1 MTHVKV
7 KNRVTGVCSWSLRPR
22 TATELAERVR
32 ACGVVHVQLA
42 LGPLRSGA
50 MPIGAVREA
59 FLREGITA
67 RSGMMSTAGEDY
79 SSLDS
84 IARTGGLRPDAHW
97 AENLRAARD
106 DARIARELGLPLV
119 TFHAGFLPHDPRD
132 AERAKLVQRLRTV
145 VDVFADEGVRLG
157 FETGQE
163 TAETLLA
170 FLAELDRP
178 RAGVNFDPA
187 NMILYGM
194 GEPVSALRELAPRVV
209 QVHVKDALAAR
220 QPGAWGEEVPVGTG
234 QVAWPAFFEVLDA
247 ARPDVDLMIEREAGE
262 QRIEDVRRAHAH
274 VAAVTGAASRP
285 CQQP

>member
-1 MTHVKV
+1 MTHSKV
-7 KNRVTGVCSWSLRPR
+7 KNRVIGVCSWSLRPK

-42 LGPLRSGA
+42 LSPLRTVA
-50 MPIGAVREA
+50 MPIVAVREA
-59 FLREGITA
+59 LLEAGISA
-67 RSGMMSTAGEDY
+67 RSGMMSTVGEDY
-79 SSLDS
+79 SSLES

-97 AENLRAARD
+97 NENLRAARD
-106 DARIARELGLPLV
+106 DARIAHELGLPLV

-132 AERAKLVQRLRTV
+132 PERAKLLTRLRTV
-145 VDVFADEGVRLG
+145 VDVFADQGVCLG

-194 GEPVSALRELAPRVV
+194 GEPVAALRALAPRVV
-209 QVHVKDALAAR
+209 QVHVKDAVPAQQR
-220 QPGAWGEEVPVGTG
+220 GTWGEEVPVGTG
-234 QVAWPAFFEVLDA
+234 QVDWPAFFDVLDA
-247 ARPDVDLMIEREAGE
+247 RLPEIDLMIEREAGE
-262 QRIEDVRRAHAH
+262 QRVEDVRRARAH
-274 VAAVTGAASRP
+274 VAAVTGAAV
-285 CQQP
+285 